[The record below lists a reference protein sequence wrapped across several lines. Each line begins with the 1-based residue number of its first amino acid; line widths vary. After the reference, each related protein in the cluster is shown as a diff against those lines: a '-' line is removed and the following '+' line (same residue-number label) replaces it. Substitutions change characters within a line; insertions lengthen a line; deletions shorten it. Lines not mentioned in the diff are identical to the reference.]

1 MIFPKSSR
9 VEDILCEIHAHTNQN
24 VFVTAAV
31 GYFLYKFIDI
41 ARSLHRKINDP
52 EFFQQIVYPFQI
64 NEIFLLYTM
73 SNDNLE
79 DFMYRHCRIV
89 VSKRNLLVSLFQNG
103 AGCGRIQNQ
112 KEGRPMEEKKL
123 PHDHGQSMERE
134 LEQLRTY
141 YDISV
146 KDVIC
151 LDSSNIRPEE
161 WQLIARHVF
170 EDRAG
175 YDGIVVSHGTDTMAY
190 TASAV
195 TFMLPNIDIPVVFT
209 GSQLPLTDMLS
220 DGPDNLRTAFAMAA
234 SGAPGV
240 FLAFDRKVMLGC
252 RAVKVRASG
261 FSAFES
267 VNARYAALVSNRG
280 LVVDTDVLPRRTGES
295 KLLSDISK
303 EVFLLKLTPG
313 LNPAIF
319 DMLAAMGYK
328 GIVIEA
334 FGLGGVNVLH
344 RGLRGIHRC
353 VEDGVSVVVTTQ
365 CLYDSADLQ
374 VYQVGS
380 KLLELGVIQGRDMTS
395 EAAMTKLM
403 WAIGQGMNPAQVSE
417 LFGQNLAGEVTI

>member
-1 MIFPKSSR
+1 M
-9 VEDILCEIHAHTNQN
+9 
-24 VFVTAAV
+24 
-31 GYFLYKFIDI
+31 
-41 ARSLHRKINDP
+41 
-52 EFFQQIVYPFQI
+52 
-64 NEIFLLYTM
+64 
-73 SNDNLE
+73 
-79 DFMYRHCRIV
+79 
-89 VSKRNLLVSLFQNG
+89 
-103 AGCGRIQNQ
+103 
-112 KEGRPMEEKKL
+112 EKKKIL
-123 PHDHGQSMERE
+123 LLTTGGTIASMPGGEGLEPHRSDVMERE

-146 KDVIC
+146 RDVMC

-161 WQLIARHVF
+161 WQTIARHIF

-175 YDGIVVSHGTDTMAY
+175 FDGIVVSHGTDTMAY

-195 TFMLPNIDIPVVFT
+195 TYMLPGIDLPVVFT
-209 GSQLPLTDMLS
+209 GSQLPLADMLS

-234 SGAPGV
+234 SGHPGV

-267 VNARYAALVSNRG
+267 VNARYAAKVSNQG
-280 LVVDTDVLPRRTGES
+280 LVVDADVLPRRSGEA
-295 KLLSDISK
+295 KLLPEISRN
-303 EVFLLKLTPG
+303 VFLLKLTPG
-313 LNPAIF
+313 LNPAVF

-334 FGLGGVNVLH
+334 FGLGGVNVLNK
-344 RGLRGIHRC
+344 GLRGILRC

-365 CLYDSADLQ
+365 CLYDSSDLR
-374 VYQVGS
+374 VYQVGN

-403 WAIGQGMNPAQVSE
+403 WAIGQGMEPE
-417 LFGQNLAGEVTI
+417 EIKTLFETNLAGEVTEY